1 MNGVRW
7 PKVST
12 EVSIARDL
20 SAKPPFT
27 LHLLRTRVVAMN
39 QRLILGEE
47 SLCHEDLKAKEQKA
61 IELAKLTKL
70 VARLAK
76 SNKEQ
81 NPKKQKQTKKLWHW
95 QATRGNKNVRPVI
108 KT

>member
-1 MNGVRW
+1 MMNGVVW

-27 LHLLRTRVVAMN
+27 LHLLRTRIVAMN

-61 IELAKLTKL
+61 IELANLTKL

-81 NPKKQKQTKKLWHW
+81 NPENETEKKLWHW
-95 QATRGNKNVRPVI
+95 
-108 KT
+108 